1 MTDANDRSAFNAQKE
16 VRTSAPISDVEKKKK
31 KRIYVLILYS

>member
-31 KRIYVLILYS
+31 RIYVLILYS